1 MTLQIY
7 PKFFGVHKTVTRQ
20 MKITLQISFV
30 MNSEKNEMKRKVYSL
45 YSGQSN
51 KKNKNENAKL

>member
-51 KKNKNENAKL
+51 KKK